1 MKKWSIRINLI
12 SAIVLI
18 FIIVSIGINAS
29 IIVSVNVSNK
39 ALSQAEQILR
49 ISKSNKKGAETKII
63 SSENEQKKQLW
74 AIEKYNE
81 YWRAATPYISPCES
95 ICLTLNNAVSEM
107 KGQATNK
114 ATAGEETSKQFT
126 GEIKL
131 KDMREGKWETAN
143 LEPLGSYDEIINS
156 EMENKVSGDKIEYR
170 IKNMEQEELPADE
183 CIVTYMR
190 IRDNFSL
197 AVAKSNKAEG
207 AIKGSQET
215 VYSEMEYDTISKG
228 DQLGTIL
235 NILSKQGYKLAVKED
250 KTSKWLDKEAAKYEA
265 IEQVKT
271 IQDKTLDNV
280 LVINELGGSI
290 KDWEITLRNIS
301 NISNTDDSIVYKTY
315 ILKSKD
321 EQLDELEYD
330 MDIINTKILEDRYI
344 AEFSD
349 KQ

>member
-12 SAIVLI
+12 SAIVLV

-29 IIVSVNVSNK
+29 IIVSVNASNK

-49 ISKSNKKGAETKII
+49 ISKSNKKGAETKIT

-95 ICLTLNNAVSEM
+95 ICLNLNSTASE
-107 KGQATNK
+107 GE
-114 ATAGEETSKQFT
+114 TAETMSEQFT

-131 KDMREGKWETAN
+131 KDMREGKWEAAN

-170 IKNMEQEELPADE
+170 IKNMREKELPADE
-183 CIVTYMR
+183 CIITYMR

-215 VYSEMEYDTISKG
+215 VYSETEYDTISKG
-228 DQLGTIL
+228 DQIETIL

-271 IQDKTLDNV
+271 IPDKTLDNV
-280 LVINELGGSI
+280 LVINELGGNI
-290 KDWEITLRNIS
+290 KDWEITLR